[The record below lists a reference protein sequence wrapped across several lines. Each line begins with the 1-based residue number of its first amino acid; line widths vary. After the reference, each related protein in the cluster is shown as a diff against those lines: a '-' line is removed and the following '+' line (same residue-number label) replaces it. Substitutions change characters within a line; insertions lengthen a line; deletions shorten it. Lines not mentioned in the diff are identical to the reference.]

1 MIRRR
6 GQHASTRLQWMLQR
20 LTHELWFRA
29 SAFSLLAV
37 GTALLGAVVKHY
49 IPDDLP
55 ARIGVD
61 AVDNLLGVLAAS
73 MLSVAIFSLSTLVSA
88 LSAATDNATPRAT
101 RLLSQDPTA
110 QNALSTFI
118 GAFLFSLVG
127 IIALQTGIYGNSGR
141 VVLYVVTMLVV
152 IGVVVTLLR
161 WIDHVSN
168 LGRVG
173 QIADRVEAAA
183 CRAVVDRARRPY
195 LGGRRFDEGTRVPA
209 DARCV
214 YAERIGYVQHV
225 DMVALH
231 DVSAGRDVHI
241 YVDAPP
247 GRYVHGAQAL
257 ARIAGPVD
265 EAGVDRVR
273 AAFSVADERSF
284 EQDPRFGITVLAE
297 IGSRA
302 LSSAVNDPGTAID
315 VLGRAA
321 RVLSNLAR
329 ADGDEDA
336 DTTGADP
343 ATPDAI
349 PYGNLHVP
357 GIEPHVL
364 FDDLFT
370 PLARDGAGIVEVAV
384 RLQEV
389 LAVLAAMDG
398 RFVAPAVH
406 TSALALLRA
415 NEALTLEDDRR
426 RVREAAGGVLSAA
439 NRDPQP
445 GHASAAPE
453 SKLDR

>member
-1 MIRRR
+1 
-6 GQHASTRLQWMLQR
+6 MLQR

-88 LSAATDNATPRAT
+88 LSAATDSATPRAT

-141 VVLYVVTMLVV
+141 VVLYVVTILVV

-173 QIADRVEAAA
+173 QIADRVESAA
-183 CRAVVDRARRPY
+183 CRAIIDRARRPF
-195 LGGRRFDEGTRVPA
+195 LGGRRYDEGTVIPA

-231 DVSAGRDVHI
+231 EVTAGRDVHV
-241 YVDAPP
+241 YVEAVP

-257 ARIAGPVD
+257 ARIAGPID

-273 AAFSVADERSF
+273 SAFSVADERSF

-321 RVLSNLAR
+321 RVLSNLVR
-329 ADGDEDA
+329 SDDE
-336 DTTGADP
+336 GADWNGDGP
-343 ATPDAI
+343 VPDGAI
-349 PYGNLHVP
+349 EYGNVHVA
-357 GIEPHVL
+357 GVELHVL

-370 PLARDGAGIVEVAV
+370 PLARDGAGVVEVGV

-415 NEALTLEDDRR
+415 NETLTLEDDRR
-426 RVREAAGGVLSAA
+426 RVREAAAGVSSVA
-439 NRDPQP
+439 NREARPASRLP
-445 GHASAAPE
+445 GP
-453 SKLDR
+453 KRDR